1 MGHVTCMGKTE
12 MHICLWLE
20 NLKERDQLE
29 DLGVDGKDNIK
40 IVLKNRTDFISLC
53 QDGGN

>member
-1 MGHVTCMGKTE
+1 MGKTE

-40 IVLKNRTDFISLC
+40 IFLKNITDFISLC